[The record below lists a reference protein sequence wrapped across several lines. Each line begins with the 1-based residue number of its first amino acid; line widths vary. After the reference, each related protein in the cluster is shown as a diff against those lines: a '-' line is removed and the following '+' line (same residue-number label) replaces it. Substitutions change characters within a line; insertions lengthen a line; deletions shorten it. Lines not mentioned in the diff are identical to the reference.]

1 METRI
6 RPEDQQ
12 NETKKRNNPSDTN
25 SHRSGPAERDSVRP
39 QADILSPTG
48 ARMDDQITTV
58 EADLIRKG
66 SAP

>member
-12 NETKKRNNPSDTN
+12 DDTGKRDNPDDIN
-25 SHRSGPAERDSVRP
+25 SHRSGLGERDSVGP

-48 ARMDDQITTV
+48 ARMDDEITTV

-66 SAP
+66 STP